1 MGSLPSGVVN
11 MKKFLL
17 ILFIGMFLIS
27 FIGASVEHTASTDTI
42 CNNNICTKTLYSG
55 IRNVYEDNTWKK
67 VEDARSL
74 KDKGFYISYL
84 EDDKDFPIEVIDFN
98 STSITLNLKQP
109 EDSKELNKDIPVR
122 VWKYNE
128 EKGMQYSEDVS
139 SGLKEDASLIDKYK
153 ETYDNVISTT
163 ESFKDSK
170 DEFEKTY
177 DFGMDSVLEF
187 GYSSTTITLQEADTE
202 NLEDTYIEQ
211 DVRGGSGS
219 SDNTHATSIVYNY
232 GETSFVTLSMLIK
245 FDSSSFKDSN
255 IINATWN
262 SYLWNNQHD
271 SDDSPSLKLYG
282 YDNQSWSEDT
292 MSYDVYSSGI
302 IATEFISEKSFAY
315 DYSGWIQIDITNWNN
330 LTNGE
335 DSVSF
340 MGNGSADVGD
350 AVWFYTKEYTTDI
363 TLRPYLNI
371 TYLLPSSNRWLWNF
385 KRISDGFPA
394 MMIRGDGHVNLT
406 SIEAHG
412 DITAQQF
419 CNETDCYTV
428 TNFLDGGWVSTATSD
443 LDMAGYRLTDVGEI
457 VMSGAIQ
464 GQNILPSQNMTYSL
478 GNETNW
484 FLEAYIGTINAINIT
499 TNNLNSTILNSQNI
513 TSTNLDSTNID
524 SDVVNITNNLTI
536 GGTKITVVGE
546 TTYYKSVA

>member
-1 MGSLPSGVVN
+1 

-302 IATEFISEKSFAY
+302 IATEFISERA
-315 DYSGWIQIDITNWNN
+315 
-330 LTNGE
+330 
-335 DSVSF
+335 
-340 MGNGSADVGD
+340 
-350 AVWFYTKEYTTDI
+350 
-363 TLRPYLNI
+363 
-371 TYLLPSSNRWLWNF
+371 LLM
-385 KRISDGFPA
+385 IIADGF
-394 MMIRGDGHVNLT
+394 
-406 SIEAHG
+406 
-412 DITAQQF
+412 
-419 CNETDCYTV
+419 
-428 TNFLDGGWVSTATSD
+428 
-443 LDMAGYRLTDVGEI
+443 
-457 VMSGAIQ
+457 
-464 GQNILPSQNMTYSL
+464 
-478 GNETNW
+478 
-484 FLEAYIGTINAINIT
+484 
-499 TNNLNSTILNSQNI
+499 
-513 TSTNLDSTNID
+513 
-524 SDVVNITNNLTI
+524 
-536 GGTKITVVGE
+536 K
-546 TTYYKSVA
+546 